1 MINLS
6 SLSALIRAIRPNN
19 PADAAAPAVARVP
32 SITPVAED
40 DAGAML
46 STALRQQPWST
57 ASVVPEGLL
66 ADETRGGAPVDSRP
80 AAPANARM
88 AGSTPAGAPA
98 PASPAQPSTALELT
112 AAARVLQAALRST
125 GLRAPA
131 PAAIQSAMPLADGPH
146 APAPQIA
153 RSLEHAIAAS
163 GLFYESH
170 LARVLRRD
178 YSLAALSREPQAA
191 WPSGTLSPDAPSP
204 AGSPTPEAAS
214 TMLARQL
221 DVLDT
226 RALAWSGDVW
236 PGQRATIAL
245 REDLAGEAANDAD
258 DEPALSTW
266 RMQIALD
273 LPSLG
278 YVQASIVLRGRNAD
292 FVLTAANE
300 IAQLRLDA
308 ARPQLATSLG
318 AADIVAARIDVER
331 TRSK

>member
-6 SLSALIRAIRPNN
+6 SLSALIRGIRPAN
-19 PADAAAPAVARVP
+19 PADAAAPPVVRVAAV
-32 SITPVAED
+32 TPVAED

-46 STALRQQPWST
+46 PAALRQQHLS
-57 ASVVPEGLL
+57 AANLL
-66 ADETRGGAPVDSRP
+66 AEGAVIDDVRGGALREHRLAAAEGGRTTSTQAGL
-80 AAPANARM
+80 AAPP
-88 AGSTPAGAPA
+88 SH
-98 PASPAQPSTALELT
+98 AQPSTALELT
-112 AAARVLQAALRST
+112 AAARVLQAALRRT
-125 GLRAPA
+125 GLNAPA
-131 PAAIQSAMPLADGPH
+131 PATIESAVPLAEGPH
-146 APAPQIA
+146 APAAQIA
-153 RSLEHAIAAS
+153 RSLEQAIGVS

-191 WPSGTLSPDAPSP
+191 WPAGTLSPDAQPSS
-204 AGSPTPEAAS
+204 GGPTADAAS

-258 DEPALSTW
+258 DEPVASTW
-266 RMQIALD
+266 RLQVALD

-278 YVQASIVLRGRNAD
+278 DVRASIMLRGRNVD
-292 FVLTAANE
+292 VVLEAANE
-300 IAQLRLDA
+300 SAQRRLENA
-308 ARPQLATSLG
+308 TPQLAASLDG
-318 AADIVAARIDVER
+318 ADMIATRIDVER
-331 TRSK
+331 GTAP